1 MENLTREKALE
12 IVTALLD
19 DMVSGPDTQTVL
31 TALGL
36 TRRISRLP
44 KKAVLD
50 LEAERLFIDGAEFPW
65 YITEDG
71 VEVNSLLDRN
81 AIPTISFAMFA
92 ETVEIIPK
100 EPEDTATT
108 TTEK

>member
-1 MENLTREKALE
+1 MENLTREAALE

-36 TRRISRLP
+36 TRRLGRLP
-44 KKAVLD
+44 QKAVLD
-50 LEAERLFIDGAEFPW
+50 LQAERLFIDGAEFPW

-71 VEVNSLLDRN
+71 VEVGSLLDKN
-81 AIPTISFAMFA
+81 AIPTLSFTMFA

-100 EPEDTATT
+100 ESEGTSKT